1 MAGTDVVRRIR
12 VFLDRKLSA
21 AMWGRVQLL
30 WLVLAVVAL
39 LAGIGFIALGN
50 YVRGNIR
57 DELRGQQITFPAADA
72 LTDEERAIDGMVDHA
87 GERLENG
94 SQAKVYSEYILLH
107 MSESAI
113 DAGFPDATYAT
124 LGGPQREARA
134 AVAAA
139 REAGDQ
145 AAQDAAQA
153 QLDSINNLRNT
164 MLTGSNLRG
173 NLLSAYGWD
182 NVGFGVMVTGV
193 AIIVLSVV
201 FFLLFLFERRRG
213 HLPAVTD

>member
-1 MAGTDVVRRIR
+1 MYLNHR
-12 VFLDRKLSA
+12 LSA

-39 LAGIGFIALGN
+39 VAGVFFLWMGN
-50 YVRGNIR
+50 FVRDNIS
-57 DELRGQQITFPAADA
+57 DELSSQQITFPAAEA
-72 LTDEERAIDGMVDHA
+72 LTEEERAIDGMVENA
-87 GERLENG
+87 GEALETG
-94 SQAKVYSEYILLH
+94 DQAKVYSEYILLH
-107 MSESAI
+107 MEESAAE
-113 DAGFPDATYAT
+113 AGYPDATYAT

-139 REAGDQ
+139 QEAGDE
-145 AAQDAAQA
+145 AAEAEAQA
-153 QLDSINNLRNT
+153 TLDAITQLRNT

-182 NVGFGVMVTGV
+182 NVGLGVMIAGGV
-193 AIIVLSVV
+193 VVLLAVV

-213 HLPAVTD
+213 HLPPAD